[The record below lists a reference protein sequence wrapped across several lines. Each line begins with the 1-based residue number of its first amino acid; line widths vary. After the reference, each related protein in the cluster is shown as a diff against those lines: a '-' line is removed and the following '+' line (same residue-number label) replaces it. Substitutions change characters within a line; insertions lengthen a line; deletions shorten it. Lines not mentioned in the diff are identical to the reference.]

1 MRKVYGV
8 YSNPDE
14 ARKVM
19 EGLVSKGCNE
29 PECRIV
35 SNDGSQN
42 NLKIDKDVDDK
53 LLNNYDRSIIE
64 AYEDELKEGKTL
76 ILVGEN
82 DMDIEDP
89 SRYNTSKEEMD
100 KRELDRDPLDKPYP
114 EELNYERDRDFEGK
128 DE

>member
-14 ARKVM
+14 ARKVL
-19 EGLVSKGCNE
+19 GRLVEKGCNE

-35 SNDGSQN
+35 SNDDSLDA
-42 NLKIDKDVDDK
+42 LKIDKDIDNK
-53 LLNNYDRSIIE
+53 QLNNYDRSIIE
-64 AYEDELKEGKTL
+64 AFEDDLKDGKTL

-82 DMDIEDP
+82 DIDIEDP

-100 KRELDRDPLDKPYP
+100 KRELERDPLNKPYP
-114 EELNYERDRDFEGK
+114 EELHYEIDSDFHEE
-128 DE
+128 D